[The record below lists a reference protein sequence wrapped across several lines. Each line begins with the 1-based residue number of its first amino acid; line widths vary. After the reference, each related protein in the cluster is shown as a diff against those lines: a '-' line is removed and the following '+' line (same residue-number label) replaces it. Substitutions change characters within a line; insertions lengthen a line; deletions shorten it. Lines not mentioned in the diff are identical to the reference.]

1 MSGLPVMVSANQAYA
16 VTVQCAPCL
25 WWLRNGHGPIT
36 QLRSKSWKMC
46 WASRQ
51 NFCILQSE
59 ETWSYV
65 CCVGMWVL
73 ELLSHLY
80 ETLTNRRVWPKRTT
94 RNDLALYSLWGSQL
108 EAPPTSGFQWSYVC
122 CVGMWVL
129 ELLSHLWHWQ
139 TGGFGPR
146 GPQEMIWHCI
156 ASGEVNLRLPLPRAF
171 SQVCFW

>member
-1 MSGLPVMVSANQAYA
+1 MTQERTWANHSVEVKELENVLGLQAKFLHSAK
-16 VTVQCAPCL
+16 
-25 WWLRNGHGPIT
+25 WRNVVICM
-36 QLRSKSWKMC
+36 LCS
-46 WASRQ
+46 
-51 NFCILQSE
+51 
-59 ETWSYV
+59 
-65 CCVGMWVL
+65 GMWVL

-108 EAPPTSGFQWSYVC
+108 EAPPTSGFQWSSVC